1 MTSYFYLNFQ
11 SLLRGRFLRNERP
24 DEEERPPSRAASE
37 LNQLRQWHT
46 VSGQRVFMYN
56 APRIDLDKSTQWA
69 LFFPFSKLPGIT
81 SHLCFTEGYPL
92 WYSNMGGHRG
102 KNILPMSWSDE
113 NEHSFIE
120 ILYEKVKSN
129 ALQCS
134 TFTKDEWG
142 KINATMIATTKMD
155 YGIERLKGKWNRL
168 RKVHRMFSELLGHT
182 GVTWDP
188 NTNKVNAAEEVWQHF
203 YTVNKSDYKIFK
215 REGCKHYHILGE
227 IFSGTTATGGL
238 GNASTQLPAMSDE
251 ERQLEDDFLNQGV
264 HVHVENIDDDADEV
278 PKRSRREDIGT
289 SGERRRKEPKIS
301 KSDKLDACMA
311 QWSST
316 VTGGDLEFDRIDL
329 QMKNEISLSTLR
341 K

>member
-1 MTSYFYLNFQ
+1 M
-11 SLLRGRFLRNERP
+11 
-24 DEEERPPSRAASE
+24 
-37 LNQLRQWHT
+37 
-46 VSGQRVFMYN
+46 
-56 APRIDLDKSTQWA
+56 
-69 LFFPFSKLPGIT
+69 
-81 SHLCFTEGYPL
+81 
-92 WYSNMGGHRG
+92 
-102 KNILPMSWSDE
+102 
-113 NEHSFIE
+113 
-120 ILYEKVKSN
+120 KSN

-238 GNASTQLPAMSDE
+238 GNASTQLPATSDE
-251 ERQLEDDFLNQGV
+251 ERQLEDDFLNRGV

-301 KSDKLDACMA
+301 KSDKLEACMA

-316 VTGGDLEFDRIDL
+316 VSL
-329 QMKNEISLSTLR
+329 KNEETELRTLYLKEKLSKIQRQSCNQSEFEATSPDPYSNIVCLDILNKMEGVSNEIYMKALKAFKDPDFR
-341 K
+341 VSFVRMPEARRGPILELL